1 MEKMGKSLLAVA
13 LKTVFNLRGT
23 REIDDLLAIHAG
35 QSRKRRDEYQTV
47 S

>member
-1 MEKMGKSLLAVA
+1 MEKMGKSLLPVA
-13 LKTVFNLRGT
+13 LKTVFDLRGT

-35 QSRKRRDEYQTV
+35 QLRKRRDECQTV

>member
-13 LKTVFNLRGT
+13 LKTVFKVCST

-35 QSRKRRDEYQTV
+35 QLRKRRDECRAV

>member
-1 MEKMGKSLLAVA
+1 MEKMGKSLLPVA
-13 LKTVFNLRGT
+13 LKTVFDLRGT

-35 QSRKRRDEYQTV
+35 QLRKRRNECRAV

>member
-13 LKTVFNLRGT
+13 LKTVFDLRGT

-35 QSRKRRDEYQTV
+35 QLRRGRDECRALF
-47 S
+47 